1 MTLHEPHTALSRK
14 GPPRPQDAIAPF
26 TASAD
31 NSFEMTT
38 EDDIGDALTLLAE
51 HGDAISM
58 YAPGSREPIFGRI
71 LSVDPQLPHFVMEMN
86 EGAVLPSG
94 KITFVTTLRSAKLQ
108 FRLSK
113 DDWDPLPGQP
123 LHIPMVFPETC
134 TVLNRRS
141 TERLETPL
149 GITCTAA
156 FAVSETNF
164 HELPVYDIS
173 MGGLGM
179 HCSKARAKGL
189 IKGRK
194 LHDVVLEMG
203 EITIEVAEM
212 EIRFTRSFR
221 SFLAG
226 EQLHLGCMF
235 TKLTPEATSKIETV
249 LDQIRNP

>member
-1 MTLHEPHTALSRK
+1 MTLHEPHSALIRK

-58 YAPGSREPIFGRI
+58 YAPGNREPIFGRI
-71 LSVDPQLPHFVMEMN
+71 LSVDPELPHFVMEMN
-86 EGAVLPSG
+86 EGASLPSG

-149 GITCTAA
+149 GITCTAE

-173 MGGLGM
+173 EGGLGM

-203 EITIEVAEM
+203 EITIEVTEM
-212 EIRFTRSFR
+212 EVRFTRAFR

-235 TKLTPEATSKIETV
+235 TKLTPEATSKIATV